1 MDVEQEAGAAQGRHR
16 TVRSIAKIV
25 EEDAA
30 CFGRV
35 LASNTASAEPL
46 QRRGMRKDKKEAH
59 EEMSRRT
66 LDEDQLVALCRRR
79 LCELEDNKDVDDPAA
94 EAACLMDMQEQ
105 LEFCLSQSLFRLK
118 ARKSS
123 LEEIEEL
130 RQQISLQYLE
140 SLHPDEV
147 MFWDIFISR
156 LGSTFLQTDV
166 SAQHKDMLKICLPR
180 Y

>member
-79 LCELEDNKDVDDPAA
+79 LCELEDNKDVRLLLNLLVHFCAQVDDPAA

-123 LEEIEEL
+123 LEEIEV
-130 RQQISLQYLE
+130 SPAYLF
-140 SLHPDEV
+140 SV
-147 MFWDIFISR
+147 
-156 LGSTFLQTDV
+156 
-166 SAQHKDMLKICLPR
+166 LK
-180 Y
+180 